1 MVDDTPLEVLDES
14 TCWELLRS
22 VPVGRL
28 AIPIDDGR
36 VEIFPVNHLVDQGS
50 IVFRTAPGT
59 KISEIA
65 PPERPGEEP
74 ADRTCRVA
82 FEVDDAAAVAAG
94 DEVMAW
100 SVVVQGTASL
110 LTTTTDLFDSFD
122 LDVRPWHLA
131 SKPFFVRIVPETVTG
146 RRFRVRRNAASDAD
160 TNG

>member
-1 MVDDTPLEVLDES
+1 MADDAPLEILDES

-28 AIPIDDGR
+28 AIPMVDGR

-59 KISEIA
+59 KVSEIA
-65 PPERPGEEP
+65 PPEHPGEAP
-74 ADRTCRVA
+74 SDRTCRVA
-82 FEVDDAAAVAAG
+82 FEADDAASVAAG

-110 LTTTTDLFDSFD
+110 LTRPTDLFDSFD

-131 SKPFFVRIVPETVTG
+131 SKPFFVRIEPETVTG
-146 RRFRVRRNAASDAD
+146 RRFRARRNGNSS
-160 TNG
+160 TSG

>member
-1 MVDDTPLEVLDES
+1 MTDDNPLEVLDES

-28 AIPIDDGR
+28 AIPIGDGH

-50 IVFRTAPGT
+50 LVFRTAPGT
-59 KISEIA
+59 KVSEIA
-65 PPERPGEEP
+65 PPERPGELP

-82 FEVDDAAAVAAG
+82 FEADDASSVAAG

-110 LTTTTDLFDSFD
+110 LTKPTDLFDSFD

-146 RRFRVRRNAASDAD
+146 RRFHVLRNGASD
-160 TNG
+160 THR